1 MLKTTAVRSRPS
13 PRVCAR
19 SWRPVQSIATHFPII
34 LLDVNLVAEV
44 AWTPEFYLTGKLP
57 GEPAPRSSKGMT
69 FVTLE
74 TANYIDV
81 GGLLAQ
87 SEGWTMPVSGVYY
100 GDSRKQR
107 TA

>member
-1 MLKTTAVRSRPS
+1 
-13 PRVCAR
+13 
-19 SWRPVQSIATHFPII
+19 
-34 LLDVNLVAEV
+34 
-44 AWTPEFYLTGKLP
+44 
-57 GEPAPRSSKGMT
+57 MT